1 MCLRAVLLLL
11 HNDFFSVAECETIE
25 VFHAKP
31 LQEYKSEGLYTRADD
46 RAFARTKNSTWRHLE
61 FHTSLNKSERIIFY
75 DGSAKEWR
83 LGYKEQQNTEDYLF
97 SSNTPVLFA
106 LPPRMFGMG
115 GLFMK

>member
-1 MCLRAVLLLL
+1 M
-11 HNDFFSVAECETIE
+11 AECEIIGVYYANTNQ
-25 VFHAKP
+25 A
-31 LQEYKSEGLYTRADD
+31 YKSEGLYTRTDD
-46 RAFARTKNSTWRHLE
+46 RAFARTKNSTWIM
-61 FHTSLNKSERIIFY
+61 KSHGHDKSDRIIFY